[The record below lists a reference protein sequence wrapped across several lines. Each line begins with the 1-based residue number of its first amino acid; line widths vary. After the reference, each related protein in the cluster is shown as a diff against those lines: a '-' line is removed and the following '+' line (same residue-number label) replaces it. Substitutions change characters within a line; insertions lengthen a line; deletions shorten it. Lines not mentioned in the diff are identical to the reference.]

1 MSLINCKN
9 LQKSFLDGKKNIQVL
24 KQVNLELQEGEFVSI
39 VGASG
44 SGKSTL
50 LHILGLLDTFDT
62 GSYQFQGQG
71 MDELTDR
78 KRALFRNQNIGFI
91 LQNIGLILDYTVK
104 ENIQLPLKY
113 AREKNKDS
121 EKIIY
126 WLERFGLSS
135 KLEEECVFLSGG
147 EQQRVA
153 IARALMNNPTLI
165 LADEPTGSLDHDN
178 SIIVMETFKKL
189 NQEGRTILMV
199 THDFELA
206 NQYSEKIVHLKD
218 GEIISV

>member
-104 ENIQLPLKY
+104 ENLQLPLKY

-199 THDFELA
+199 THDLELA
-206 NQYSEKIVHLKD
+206 NQYSERIVHLKD

>member
-104 ENIQLPLKY
+104 ENLQLPLKY
-113 AREKNKDS
+113 ARGKNKDS

-199 THDFELA
+199 THDLELA

>member
-104 ENIQLPLKY
+104 ENLQLPLKY
-113 AREKNKDS
+113 ARKKNKDS

-126 WLERFGLSS
+126 WLERFGLRS

-199 THDFELA
+199 THDLELA
-206 NQYSEKIVHLKD
+206 NQYSERIVHLKD

>member
-9 LQKSFLDGKKNIQVL
+9 LQKSFLDGKKKIQVL

-104 ENIQLPLKY
+104 ENLQLPLKY

-199 THDFELA
+199 THDLELA

>member
-62 GSYQFQGQG
+62 GSYQFQEQE

-104 ENIQLPLKY
+104 ENLQLPLKY

-126 WLERFGLSS
+126 WLEQFGLSS

-189 NQEGRTILMV
+189 NQEGHTILMV
-199 THDFELA
+199 THDLELA
-206 NQYSEKIVHLKD
+206 NQYSERIVHLKD

>member
-104 ENIQLPLKY
+104 ENLQLPLKY
-113 AREKNKDS
+113 ARKKNKDS

-199 THDFELA
+199 THDLELA
-206 NQYSEKIVHLKD
+206 NQYSERIVNLKD

>member
-1 MSLINCKN
+1 M
-9 LQKSFLDGKKNIQVL
+9 L
-24 KQVNLELQEGEFVSI
+24 KQVNLELQVGEFVSI

-104 ENIQLPLKY
+104 ENLQLPLKY

-199 THDFELA
+199 THDLELA
-206 NQYSEKIVHLKD
+206 NQYSERIVNLKD

>member
-9 LQKSFLDGKKNIQVL
+9 LQKSFLDGKKYIQVL

-104 ENIQLPLKY
+104 ENLQLPLKY

-199 THDFELA
+199 THDLELA
-206 NQYSEKIVHLKD
+206 NQYSERIVHLKD

>member
-104 ENIQLPLKY
+104 ENLQLPLKY

-126 WLERFGLSS
+126 WLEQFGLSS

-199 THDFELA
+199 THDLELA

>member
-62 GSYQFQGQG
+62 GSYQFQKQE
-71 MDELTDR
+71 MDDLTDR

-104 ENIQLPLKY
+104 ENLQLPLKY
-113 AREKNKDS
+113 ARKKNKDS

-199 THDFELA
+199 THDLELA
-206 NQYSEKIVHLKD
+206 NQYSERIVHLKD

>member
-78 KRALFRNQNIGFI
+78 KRALFRNQNIGFV

-104 ENIQLPLKY
+104 ENLQLPLKY

-153 IARALMNNPTLI
+153 IARALVNNPTLI

-199 THDFELA
+199 THDLELA
-206 NQYSEKIVHLKD
+206 NQYSERIVNLKD

>member
-104 ENIQLPLKY
+104 ENLQLPLKY

-135 KLEEECVFLSGG
+135 KLEEECVFFSGG

-199 THDFELA
+199 THDLELA

>member
-104 ENIQLPLKY
+104 ENLQLPLKY

-199 THDFELA
+199 THDLELA

>member
-104 ENIQLPLKY
+104 ENLQLPLKY

-199 THDFELA
+199 THDLELA
-206 NQYSEKIVHLKD
+206 NQYSERIVNLKD

>member
-9 LQKSFLDGKKNIQVL
+9 LQKSFLDGEKNIQVL

-104 ENIQLPLKY
+104 ENLQLPLKY

-199 THDFELA
+199 THDLELA

>member
-9 LQKSFLDGKKNIQVL
+9 LQKSFLDGKKKIQVL

-91 LQNIGLILDYTVK
+91 LQN
-104 ENIQLPLKY
+104 
-113 AREKNKDS
+113 
-121 EKIIY
+121 
-126 WLERFGLSS
+126 
-135 KLEEECVFLSGG
+135 
-147 EQQRVA
+147 
-153 IARALMNNPTLI
+153 
-165 LADEPTGSLDHDN
+165 
-178 SIIVMETFKKL
+178 
-189 NQEGRTILMV
+189 
-199 THDFELA
+199 
-206 NQYSEKIVHLKD
+206 
-218 GEIISV
+218 

>member
-1 MSLINCKN
+1 
-9 LQKSFLDGKKNIQVL
+9 
-24 KQVNLELQEGEFVSI
+24 
-39 VGASG
+39 
-44 SGKSTL
+44 
-50 LHILGLLDTFDT
+50 
-62 GSYQFQGQG
+62 
-71 MDELTDR
+71 
-78 KRALFRNQNIGFI
+78 
-91 LQNIGLILDYTVK
+91 
-104 ENIQLPLKY
+104 LKY

-199 THDFELA
+199 THDLELA

>member
-1 MSLINCKN
+1 M
-9 LQKSFLDGKKNIQVL
+9 

-104 ENIQLPLKY
+104 ENLQLPLKY

-199 THDFELA
+199 THDLELA

>member
-50 LHILGLLDTFDT
+50 LHILGLLDTFDI

-104 ENIQLPLKY
+104 ENLQLPLKY

-199 THDFELA
+199 THDLELA
-206 NQYSEKIVHLKD
+206 NQYSERIVNLKD

>member
-1 MSLINCKN
+1 M
-9 LQKSFLDGKKNIQVL
+9 L

-104 ENIQLPLKY
+104 ENLQLPLKY
-113 AREKNKDS
+113 ARKKNKDS

-199 THDFELA
+199 THDLELA
-206 NQYSEKIVHLKD
+206 NQYSERIVNLKD

>member
-24 KQVNLELQEGEFVSI
+24 KQVNLELQVGEFVSI

-104 ENIQLPLKY
+104 ENLQLPLKY

-199 THDFELA
+199 THDLELA
-206 NQYSEKIVHLKD
+206 NQYSERIVNLKD

>member
-1 MSLINCKN
+1 M
-9 LQKSFLDGKKNIQVL
+9 L

-104 ENIQLPLKY
+104 ENLQLPLKY

-199 THDFELA
+199 THDLELA

>member
-62 GSYQFQGQG
+62 GSYQFQKQE

-104 ENIQLPLKY
+104 ENLQLPIKY
-113 AREKNKDS
+113 ARKKNKDS

-126 WLERFGLSS
+126 LLERFGLSS

-153 IARALMNNPTLI
+153 IARALINNPTLI

-199 THDFELA
+199 THDIELA
-206 NQYSEKIVHLKD
+206 NQYSERIVYLKD

>member
-78 KRALFRNQNIGFI
+78 RRALFRNQNIGFI

-104 ENIQLPLKY
+104 ENLQLPLKY

-199 THDFELA
+199 THDLELA
-206 NQYSEKIVHLKD
+206 NQYSERIVNLKD